1 MTSSSRSQRGLDW
14 RINLLSQVA
23 NEVKNVRV
31 SCGASNMLEAEVY
44 IIKWGK
50 QRFFLVGARAFMRNS
65 VRWEPPASAGGSNAS
80 ALRERGDGALQRS
93 GKSLDFD
100 LMRFSAG
107 IERSQAFSAGLKSSS
122 HSWSQLHGFSLSLAI
137 LLCLAPTAAA
147 APIRAGPSSGR
158 CRLRP
163 QRTAVRRRTRSDRCV
178 P

>member
-44 IIKWGK
+44 IIRWGK

-65 VRWEPPASAGGSNAS
+65 VRWEPPASAGGGNAS
-80 ALRERGDGALQRS
+80 ALWERVLGGSPRIYAGDGALQRS

-107 IERSQAFSAGLKSSS
+107 EKSHAFSAGLKSSPP
-122 HSWSQLHGFSLSLAI
+122 AE
-137 LLCLAPTAAA
+137 
-147 APIRAGPSSGR
+147 AGGLPPNNSADIS
-158 CRLRP
+158 
-163 QRTAVRRRTRSDRCV
+163 
-178 P
+178 